1 MAVTIPSREMNLRT
15 AIRLIV
21 PVLYLCLFFD
31 LFAGFFL
38 GVSFDKIME
47 QYPHILIIL
56 PGLMGLRGNVFG
68 AFCSRLSTAFY
79 LGSSEPSFRDKFVYK
94 NALFSIW
101 AATLPVFVLLLI
113 SYLKIDDF
121 DGFVASAQ
129 ISIVSGFLIGL
140 LLSLV
145 SVVVVIFAFKKAID
159 PDSISGPLITSVA
172 DLVTIPSL
180 VLFILLFESN
190 KILVIFVV
198 SVLLLVLV
206 FIFSLG
212 KEYHR
217 IQKEVVSIVTVLA
230 VVQSLSGSVLEEFS
244 EIIYLSLFMS
254 FAYPAILD
262 TFGNYGSIIV
272 ARTSTKLNLGEI
284 EKGSIKEVLSDVKA
298 IVPTSILVFPFVSLI
313 PFLLS
318 YKVFQVVSVALIPMV
333 VFFFSFLAMVF
344 LFLVMSF
351 YIAVFIS
358 KFHIDPD
365 NGGIPLVTTIADFIA
380 TLYAVAISLVFI
392 SF

>member
-1 MAVTIPSREMNLRT
+1 MNLRT
-15 AIRLIV
+15 AVRLIV
-21 PVLYLCLFFD
+21 PVLYFCIFFD

-38 GVSFDKIME
+38 GVTFEKMME
-47 QYPHILIIL
+47 QYPHLLIIL

-68 AFCSRLSTAFY
+68 SLCSRLSTAFY

-94 NALFSIW
+94 NALFSVW
-101 AATLPVFVLLLI
+101 ATTVPVFVLLVI

-129 ISIVSGFLIGL
+129 ISIASSLLIGL

-145 SVVVVIFAFKKAID
+145 SVVVVIFTFKKAID
-159 PDSISGPLITSVA
+159 PDSISAPLITSVA

-180 VLFILLFESN
+180 VLFIFLFESN
-190 KILVIFVV
+190 QIPVIFVA
-198 SVLLLVLV
+198 SLLLLVLAFV
-206 FIFSLG
+206 LSLG

-230 VVQSLSGSVLEEFS
+230 VVQSLTGSILEEFS

-284 EKGSIKEVLSDVKA
+284 ERGSIREVLGDIKA
-298 IVPTSILVFPFVSLI
+298 IVPTSVLVFPFISLI
-313 PFLLS
+313 PLLIS
-318 YKVFQVVSVALIPMV
+318 YKVFQVVNVALFPMIA
-333 VFFFSFLAMVF
+333 FFLSFLAMVF
-344 LFLVMSF
+344 VFLVISF
-351 YIAVFIS
+351 YIAVFLN

-380 TLYAVAISLVFI
+380 TLYAVAIALIFI

>member
-1 MAVTIPSREMNLRT
+1 
-15 AIRLIV
+15 
-21 PVLYLCLFFD
+21 
-31 LFAGFFL
+31 
-38 GVSFDKIME
+38 
-47 QYPHILIIL
+47 
-56 PGLMGLRGNVFG
+56 MGLRGNVFG
-68 AFCSRLSTAFY
+68 SLCSRLSTAFY

-94 NALFSIW
+94 NALFSVW
-101 AATLPVFVLLLI
+101 ATTVPVFVLLVI

-129 ISIVSGFLIGL
+129 ISIASSLLIGL

-145 SVVVVIFAFKKAID
+145 SVVVVIFTFKKAID
-159 PDSISGPLITSVA
+159 PDSISAPLITSVA

-180 VLFILLFESN
+180 VLFIFLFESN
-190 KILVIFVV
+190 QIPVIFVA
-198 SVLLLVLV
+198 SLLLLVLAFV
-206 FIFSLG
+206 LSLG

-230 VVQSLSGSVLEEFS
+230 VVQSLTGSILEEFS

-284 EKGSIKEVLSDVKA
+284 ERGSIREVLGDIKA
-298 IVPTSILVFPFVSLI
+298 IVPTSVLVFPFISLI
-313 PFLLS
+313 PLLIS
-318 YKVFQVVSVALIPMV
+318 YKVFQVVNVALFPMIA
-333 VFFFSFLAMVF
+333 FFLSFLAMVF
-344 LFLVMSF
+344 VFLVISF
-351 YIAVFIS
+351 YIAVFLN

-380 TLYAVAISLVFI
+380 TLYAVAIALIFI

>member
-1 MAVTIPSREMNLRT
+1 MSVTIPSREMNLRT

-21 PVLYLCLFFD
+21 PVLYLCIFFD

-38 GVSFDKIME
+38 GVTFEKIME
-47 QYPHILIIL
+47 QYPHLLVIL

-79 LGSSEPSFRDKFVYK
+79 LGSSEPRFQDKFVYK

-101 AATLPVFVLLLI
+101 ATTIPIFVLLFI

-129 ISIVSGFLIGL
+129 ISIVSAILIGL

-145 SVVVVIFAFKKAID
+145 SVSVVIFAFKKAID
-159 PDSISGPLITSVA
+159 PDSISGPIITSIA
-172 DLVTIPSL
+172 DLITIPSL
-180 VLFILLFESN
+180 VLFIFLFESN
-190 KILVIFVV
+190 QLLVFFVT
-198 SVLLLVLV
+198 SALLLALS
-206 FIFSLG
+206 FALSLG
-212 KEYHR
+212 KEYRR
-217 IQKEVVSIVTVLA
+217 IYKEVIFIVTALA
-230 VVQSLSGSVLEEFS
+230 VVQSLTGSVLEEFS
-244 EIIYLSLFMS
+244 ELVYLSFFMS

-284 EKGSIKEVLSDVKA
+284 EKGSIREALNDIKA
-298 IVPTSILVFPFVSLI
+298 IVPTSVVVFPFISLI

-318 YKVFQVVSVALIPMV
+318 YKVFQVVNVAPIPMI
-333 VFFFSFLAMVF
+333 VFFLSFVLMVF
-344 LFLVMSF
+344 LFLVASF
-351 YIAVFIS
+351 YIAVFLS
-358 KFHIDPD
+358 RFHIDPD

-380 TLYAVAISLVFI
+380 TLYAVAIALVFI